1 MLINPNNQIELQ
13 KGKERFKWLIE
24 NGKTFE
30 LTQKRKKRTYKQNRY
45 LHLIL
50 GWFGLEIGYTLNESK
65 MIYKK
70 LNLEIYKYQKNGQDF
85 LRSSAELNTEQ
96 MSITIEKLRN
106 YSNNELGTYIPEAN
120 EIAYLN
126 HIEEELNKYESKV
139 YL

>member
-1 MLINPNNQIELQ
+1 MIIDSNNEIEVQ
-13 KGKERFKWLIE
+13 KARERFKWLID

-50 GWFGLEIGYTLNESK
+50 GWFGLEVGYTMPESK

-70 LNLEIYKYQKNGQDF
+70 LNLDTYKYQKNEQEF
-85 LRSSAELNTEQ
+85 LRSSAELNTKQ
-96 MSITIEKLRN
+96 MSITIERFRN
-106 YSNNELGTYIPEAN
+106 YSNNEAGIYLPEAN
-120 EIAYLN
+120 ETAYLN
-126 HIEEELNKYESKV
+126 HIEQELNKYQSKV